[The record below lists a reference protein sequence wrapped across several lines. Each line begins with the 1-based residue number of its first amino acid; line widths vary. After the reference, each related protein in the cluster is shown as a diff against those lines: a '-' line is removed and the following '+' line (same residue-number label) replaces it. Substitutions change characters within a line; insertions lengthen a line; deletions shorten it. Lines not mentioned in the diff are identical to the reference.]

1 MRTTTTLLFVTA
13 LFACS
18 DSLCTDT
25 RCAGAAKECC
35 EGSPALQ
42 KKDMCVGSADCDACC
57 GWVSSTIPFT
67 AQRWIDA
74 LSLEKQVFGNFLGIT
89 YSSKYEVEQLP
100 SNFKGGKRMLNGEI
114 YNLFTINRSDT
125 TQAQGGFPLHMLE
138 GDETYH
144 YYTGD
149 GPLTLFEFDL
159 DSRTVKNIS
168 IGSTTP
174 GCDVPQHTIL
184 GRTWTG
190 ALLSEG
196 TTWTLTGAGTTP
208 GFDPRD
214 SHMLADDAAM
224 MVEFHNL
231 FPNHTGLIKRLTSF

>member
-74 LSLEKQVFGNFLGIT
+74 LSLEKQVFGNF
-89 YSSKYEVEQLP
+89 
-100 SNFKGGKRMLNGEI
+100 
-114 YNLFTINRSDT
+114 FTINRSDT